1 MRCSLLALL
10 LAGCGEEPSK
20 SPAVAGPDSEPEPDT
35 AVPVEPCTPALWFLD
50 ADGDGYGDPYAAV
63 EGCPAP
69 AGHVDNDTD
78 CDDTDPE
85 AFPGQV
91 WYGDVDG
98 DGFGDPAL
106 EQESCTRPEGHVAIA
121 DDCDDADS
129 TKNPD
134 IDWYTDADAD
144 GFGDPEA
151 AIPSCA
157 VGESEVSN
165 SDDCDDTSAEIHP
178 LATEVCDAYIDNDC
192 NGLADEDDPGLE
204 LRSRVP
210 LFMDADSDGWGDEE
224 YVGDYCP
231 SSGIGVPVRGDC
243 DDSDASVNPDRLEL
257 PDETDQNC
265 DGETYYHYVETLSEG
280 LARDDP
286 NESFG
291 KYFWTRDLDGDG
303 GQDLLLGYPDAD
315 SERGEL
321 TWWDDT
327 SDADLTAAAKRT
339 TWTGIAEGSRL
350 GQVAAAV
357 GDLDGDGVEDLLVS
371 DFGENE
377 AAWTVH
383 LLSSDTP
390 SGVLSGT
397 TASWALDANPLGALL
412 LAVGDIDSDG
422 LPEAIIGQNNGTAN
436 DAGRLYVVDADDL
449 GTSTDPSTLSFVEGV
464 GFRSFF
470 GNAMDLVTDADG
482 DGVPEVIVGS
492 PAAQKNQ
499 AHLLT
504 ADDFAAESASDST
517 IIDGNSEFGG
527 VGAFV
532 GGLGDLDGDGY
543 GDFAIN
549 SYNSTAWNDVGAVH
563 FFYGASDIL
572 DSRPLSS
579 EDARFIG
586 HTYGESFG
594 GANGAKGFYAAGDM
608 DGDGTDD
615 MVINVWALAIN
626 GSSGNGAV
634 YGVFG
639 RRLSGTHYA
648 DEIADFAVR
657 GTLPYTYLG
666 IGVARAGD
674 RDGDGH
680 EDLWLGASHARTT
693 DRDGTLYCFPSE
705 LIP

>member
-1 MRCSLLALL
+1 VS
-10 LAGCGEEPSK
+10 
-20 SPAVAGPDSEPEPDT
+20 
-35 AVPVEPCTPALWFLD
+35 
-50 ADGDGYGDPYAAV
+50 
-63 EGCPAP
+63 
-69 AGHVDNDTD
+69 
-78 CDDTDPE
+78 
-85 AFPGQV
+85 
-91 WYGDVDG
+91 
-98 DGFGDPAL
+98 AL
-106 EQESCTRPEGHVAIA
+106 EVSNAA
-121 DDCDDADS
+121 DCDDAD
-129 TKNPD
+129 
-134 IDWYTDADAD
+134 
-144 GFGDPEA
+144 PE
-151 AIPSCA
+151 
-157 VGESEVSN
+157 V
-165 SDDCDDTSAEIHP
+165 HP
-178 LATEVCDAYIDNDC
+178 VATEVCDDYLDNDC
-192 NGLADEDDPGLE
+192 NGLADEEDPGLE

-210 LFMDADSDGWGDEE
+210 LFLDADSDGWGDEE

-265 DGETYYHYVETLSEG
+265 DGETYFHYVETLSEG

-291 KYFWTRDLDGDG
+291 IYFWTRDFDGDG
-303 GQDLLLGYPDAD
+303 DQDLLLGYFDVD
-315 SERGEL
+315 FEWGEF

-327 SDADLTAAAKRT
+327 TEADLTEAAKRT

-377 AAWTVH
+377 EAWTVH

-397 TASWALDANPLGALL
+397 TASWELDANPFGASL

-422 LPEAIIGQNNGTAN
+422 LPEAIIGQNNGFDN
-436 DAGRLYVVDADDL
+436 LAGRLYIVDADNL
-449 GTSTDPSTLSFVEGV
+449 GTGTDPSTLSFIDGV
-464 GFRSFF
+464 GHKSVF
-470 GNAMDLVTDADG
+470 GSAMDLVADADG
-482 DGVPEVIVGS
+482 DGVSEVLVGS
-492 PAAQKNQ
+492 AGAGQT
-499 AHLLT
+499 HLLT

-517 IIDGNSEFGG
+517 TIYGNSEFGG
-527 VGAFV
+527 VGEFV

-543 GDFAIN
+543 GDFAI
-549 SYNSTAWNDVGAVH
+549 SSHNSTVWNDVGAVH

-586 HTYGESFG
+586 HSYGEGFG
-594 GANGAKGFYAAGDM
+594 GAYGKKGFHAAGDM

-615 MVINVWALAIN
+615 MVVAVWNTALD
-626 GSSGNGAV
+626 GGSGNGAV
-634 YGVFG
+634 FGVFG

-648 DEIADFAVR
+648 DDVADFAMR
-657 GTLPYTYLG
+657 GDWSYTYLG

-693 DRDGTLYCFPSE
+693 DRDGTLYFFPSE